1 MEYLSVKG
9 LVLREVLYK
18 ESDRIL
24 TIFTD
29 TEGRIAAK
37 AQGAVKSKS
46 KLAAATQQLTYAD
59 FVLYKSKGKWL
70 VKEASVIEDFAGL
83 RSDIF
88 KFALGCY
95 FAECMENLS
104 LEEEPEPEMLRLG
117 LNCLYSVSNSLHPDM
132 LVKAAFELRLMT
144 MTGYQP
150 ETEVCRYCG
159 KDPAEPAFSLSNGF
173 VFCRECGNELSGQVR
188 LLDRDALLAMRY
200 IISAPLKKILS
211 FDIGAETA
219 LNLGD
224 IAEEYILTQSGRS
237 FPTLDYLK
245 KL

>member
-1 MEYLSVKG
+1 MEYLAVKG

-24 TIFTD
+24 TVFTD
-29 TEGRIAAK
+29 KEGRITAK

-46 KLAAATQQLTYAD
+46 KLSAATQQLTYSD
-59 FVLYKSKGKWL
+59 FILYKSKGKWL
-70 VKEASVIEDFAGL
+70 VKEAAVIEDFAGL
-83 RSDIF
+83 RRDIA

-95 FAECMENLS
+95 FAECMESLS
-104 LEEEPEPEMLRLG
+104 LEEEPEPEILRLG

-132 LVKAAFELRLMT
+132 LVKAAFEMKIMS

-150 ETEVCRYCG
+150 ETEACRYCG
-159 KDPAEPAFSLSNGF
+159 KEPENPAFSVSNGF
-173 VFCRECGNELSGQVR
+173 ICCRECADELSGTVR
-188 LLDRDALLAMRY
+188 LLDRSALQTMRY

-211 FDIGAETA
+211 FETSAESGII
-219 LNLGD
+219 LGG
-224 IAEEYILTQSGRS
+224 ITEEYLLTQSGRKYA
-237 FPTLDYLK
+237 TLDYLK